1 MKILIFPGECCPF
14 HGKTLEERPLGGT
27 ETAII
32 RLAEALHT
40 LGEQVC
46 VVTREKEIPSSTP
59 PYIHYSEVEKLG
71 RFDAVLVVRDWKAT
85 FIPFKTDKIYLWTGD
100 NWDNPHTFGIGDPR
114 VYNHLQGLLTVSHW
128 QADTL
133 AQTSGYPREKIS
145 VLPNGIF
152 LPYFQ
157 GHEQRRKRMI
167 YTATPERGLVHLIDI
182 FPSLKAKHPDLELAV
197 FSSFDRYLSE
207 IPLVVRNDKPYFP
220 IYEKLAQ
227 LPGVTIHQSVLQEEL
242 ARELMQSTLFAY
254 PSHFEET
261 SCISA
266 MEAQAAGCVV
276 VTSDL
281 AALKETVGDAGIIIS
296 GDPASTAYRQ
306 QFVEACDRVLSNP
319 AVFNELSQ
327 KGLARAI
334 NNSWMERGKSL
345 IHFLKGEEK

>member
-40 LGEQVC
+40 LGEQVY
-46 VVTREKEIPSSTP
+46 VVTREKEAPPSNP

-71 RFDAVLVVRDWKAT
+71 HFDAVLVVRDWKAA
-85 FIPFKTDKIYLWTGD
+85 FIPFKANKIFLWTGD

-114 VYNHLQGLLTVSHW
+114 VHNHLQGLFTVSRW

-133 AQTSGYPREKIS
+133 AESSGFPRQKIS
-145 VLPNGIF
+145 VLPNGVF

-157 GHEQRRKRMI
+157 GQEKRRKRMI
-167 YTATPERGLVHLIDI
+167 YTATPERGLAHLIDI
-182 FPSLKAKHPDLELAV
+182 FPPLKVKHPDLELSV
-197 FSSFDRYLSE
+197 FSSFDRYLPE
-207 IPLVVRNDKPYFP
+207 IPLVVRNDKPYLP
-220 IYEKLAQ
+220 LLEKLAQ
-227 LPGVTIHQSVLQEEL
+227 LPDVTIHQSVLQEEL

-261 SCISA
+261 SCMSA

-296 GDPASTAYRQ
+296 GDPASASYLQ
-306 QFVEACDRVLSNP
+306 QFVEGCDRVLSEANL
-319 AVFNELSQ
+319 FRELSQ
-327 KGLARAI
+327 KGVARAQS
-334 NNSWMERGKSL
+334 NSWIERGKLL
-345 IHFLKGEEK
+345 ITYVKGKTA